1 MKKIVIT
8 LFIIINIA
16 NYAWAKDMEK
26 IADIEIIIAD
36 KKAEGIIYNTNAG
49 KDFLKRL
56 PAKFNMEDFN
66 STEKISY
73 LKEKLDTSN
82 MPSSF
87 NPSASDIA
95 YYGPWGNICI
105 FYKDFRLSQ
114 NLYSIGRITKGIEY
128 FADNNNDFEITIK
141 VK

>member
-1 MKKIVIT
+1 
-8 LFIIINIA
+8 
-16 NYAWAKDMEK
+16 MEK

-36 KKAEGIIYNTNAG
+36 KKAEGVIYNTSAG

-73 LKEKLDTSN
+73 LKNKLDISN

-87 NPSASDIA
+87 DPSTGDIA
-95 YYGPWGNICI
+95 YYGPWGNLCI

-114 NLYSIGRITKGIEY
+114 SLYPIGKVTKGIELLSEKTS
-128 FADNNNDFEITIK
+128 DFQITIK
-141 VK
+141 TK

>member
-16 NYAWAKDMEK
+16 NYTWAKDMEK

-36 KKAEGIIYNTNAG
+36 KKAEGVIYNTSAG

-73 LKEKLDTSN
+73 LKNKLDISN
-82 MPSSF
+82 MSSSF
-87 NPSASDIA
+87 DPSTGDIA
-95 YYGPWGNICI
+95 YYGPWGNLCI

-114 NLYSIGRITKGIEY
+114 SLYPIGKVTKGIELLSEKTS
-128 FADNNNDFEITIK
+128 DFQITIK
-141 VK
+141 TK